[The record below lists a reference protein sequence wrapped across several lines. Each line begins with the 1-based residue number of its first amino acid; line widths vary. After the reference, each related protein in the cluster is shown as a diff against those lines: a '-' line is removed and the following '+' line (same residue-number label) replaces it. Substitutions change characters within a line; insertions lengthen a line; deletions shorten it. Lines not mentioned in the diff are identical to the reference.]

1 MFRSSCVWTSRDY
14 ARHSTGFELAACAN
28 RYSHLAFNRLPRCL
42 AIVPTRPT
50 TPRVPKPAR
59 PAMRKRTD
67 LQKLP
72 SSKVL
77 GRALRVRVV
86 TPDQSKA
93 KTGYDVIKH
102 LIGSCKGGSRDLATN
117 PKHLQDFGR

>member
-1 MFRSSCVWTSRDY
+1 MDI
-14 ARHSTGFELAACAN
+14 
-28 RYSHLAFNRLPRCL
+28 RYWRLAFKHRASCL
-42 AIVPTRPT
+42 ATVPTKT
-50 TPRVPKPAR
+50 ATLRVPKSER
-59 PAMRKRTD
+59 TEMRKRND

-86 TPDQSKA
+86 TPEQSKA

>member
-1 MFRSSCVWTSRDY
+1 M
-14 ARHSTGFELAACAN
+14 CAN

-42 AIVPTRPT
+42 ATVPTRPASL
-50 TPRVPKPAR
+50 RVPKPTRA
-59 PAMRKRTD
+59 ALRKRPNFK
-67 LQKLP
+67 KLP
-72 SSKVL
+72 QAKAL
-77 GRALRVRVV
+77 GRARSVNVA
-86 TPDQSKA
+86 TPKQTKP